1 MDSWNCYR
9 RPFSDISGL
18 DIAPQS
24 DANEFDLQSHLET
37 NFHSESSGR
46 TDVFT
51 VGKVQIW
58 NLLK

>member
-24 DANEFDLQSHLET
+24 DANEFDPQSLLET
-37 NFHSESSGR
+37 SLHSESSGR
-46 TDVFT
+46 ADANKGRKRSDSEPT
-51 VGKVQIW
+51 
-58 NLLK
+58 

>member
-37 NFHSESSGR
+37 NLHRESSGSAGANKGR
-46 TDVFT
+46 KRSDSEPT
-51 VGKVQIW
+51 
-58 NLLK
+58 